1 MRPGYGLPR
10 DKDRPKAK
18 RGLSPSEAGRLKHL
32 EALYGEAL
40 EALCRHPSD
49 EELSRR
55 VRHIEIDI
63 VRLTGEKTLD
73 Y

>member
-1 MRPGYGLPR
+1 MGRPPGR
-10 DKDRPKAK
+10 QNRKPKAEIPDK
-18 RGLSPSEAGRLKHL
+18 ERLRELEERYDIMLRRLYRNPSNE
-32 EALYGEAL
+32 
-40 EALCRHPSD
+40 S
-49 EELSRR
+49 LSRE